1 MIEIVVLR
9 YLSRKLPHPIY
20 MEFPEKPEDQ
30 FFVLRKADSG
40 REDRVESAMFV
51 VQSYGKTL
59 LEAAQ
64 LNELAKAAMDD
75 LIELDVVSASNRAG
89 DYPFPDTKNKRYR
102 YQTIHN
108 ITHY

>member
-1 MIEIVVLR
+1 MIEVVILKD
-9 YLSRKLPHPIY
+9 LSIKLPYPVY
-20 MEFPEKPEDQ
+20 MEFPEKPDDQ
-30 FFVLRKADSG
+30 FYVLRKADSG
-40 REDRVESAMFV
+40 RENYIDTAMFV

-64 LNELAKAAMDD
+64 MNEFAKTAMDNLID
-75 LIELDVVSASNRAG
+75 LDLVAASERAG
-89 DYPFPDTKNKRYR
+89 DYPMPDTKDKRYR